1 MQSLRDACGGCVEL
15 ETGKSLILQNLQVPV
30 SGLAGVLV
38 RTRGQ
43 EPEVRVMDSKR
54 SDNGQSLKGVALLP

>member
-15 ETGKSLILQNLQVPV
+15 ETEKRPHSAESGYPCL
-30 SGLAGVLV
+30 GLAGVLV